1 MIKSNLTLTPN
12 LPFLYALLKYNYDP
26 SAHLLKQLRIT
37 WGSSY
42 EYKRVSFDERPSF
55 IVMSVAVNG
64 KSRIRMAR
72 YRPFSK
78 RTDHPMSKEEIG
90 PD

>member
-42 EYKRVSFDERPSF
+42 EYKRVSFDERPS
-55 IVMSVAVNG
+55 VLL
-64 KSRIRMAR
+64 
-72 YRPFSK
+72 
-78 RTDHPMSKEEIG
+78 HPPENLVQILIKQSATQL
-90 PD
+90 